1 MVGQTGQ
8 MSVVLIT
15 GCSSGF
21 GLLTAVELATRG
33 HSVFATMRD
42 TSRSGPLLEAAAGA
56 GVELEVLQLDVTD
69 RASIDAAVASVI
81 DRAGSLDVIVN
92 NAGIAH
98 GAPVEEIDLEEFG
111 QVIETNVFGPLRVI
125 QSALPAMRA
134 AGRGHIVNV
143 TSLAAFVSPP
153 FLGVYAASKHAMDA
167 LGESLASEVSPFGIH
182 VTNVAPAAYETPMI
196 DTVSTI
202 RGRVDATSPY
212 EDRIKTL
219 LDRHEDSMRAN
230 SDPGEVAR
238 AVADAIAADPPPA
251 RVVVPESSAFIVTA
265 RGATPPED
273 LRALVAQSYGI

>member
-1 MVGQTGQ
+1 

-15 GCSSGF
+15 GSSSGF
-21 GLLTAVELATRG
+21 GLLTAVELASRG
-33 HSVFATMRD
+33 HRVFASMRD
-42 TSRSGPLLEAAAGA
+42 TGRSAPLLGAATRA
-56 GVELEVLQLDVTD
+56 GVTLEVVQLDVTD
-69 RASIDAAVASVI
+69 RASIDAAVAAVI
-81 DRAGSLDVIVN
+81 DGAGSLDVVVN
-92 NAGIAH
+92 NAGVAH
-98 GAPVEEIDLEEFG
+98 GAPVEEIDPDEFA

-125 QSALPAMRA
+125 QAALPTMRTQ
-134 AGRGHIVNV
+134 GRGHIVNV

-167 LGESLASEVSPFGIH
+167 LGESLASEVAPFGIH

-202 RGRVDATSPY
+202 RTQVDLSSPY
-212 EDRIKTL
+212 ADRLKTL

-238 AVADAIAADPPPA
+238 AIADAIEADPPPA

-265 RGATPPED
+265 R
-273 LRALVAQSYGI
+273 